1 MKARRLALLALAM
14 LALVAAGCGGD
25 DTSDTSADADS
36 TVVTGTTGDD
46 TNEVDDLTETTGED
60 DDDIGQLE
68 GKCAELAGIGAKLSQ
83 SLSGQTGDLDEASRV
98 FDEIADQV
106 PDEIKADYEVIAEN
120 FGKIAEALKDVDLQ
134 SGETPNAE
142 AIAKLQQLATSF
154 DSPEIREAT
163 ANIEAWTQ
171 KNC

>member
-14 LALVAAGCGGD
+14 LALVGAGCGGD
-25 DTSDTSADADS
+25 DTSDTSADANS
-36 TVVTGTTGDD
+36 TVVTETTGDD
-46 TNEVDDLTETTGED
+46 TNDVEDLTETTG

-83 SLSGQTGDLDEASRV
+83 SLSGQSGDLDEASRV
-98 FDEIADQV
+98 FDEIADEV

-120 FGKIAEALKDVDLQ
+120 FDKIVEALKDVDLT
-134 SGETPNAE
+134 SGGTPNAE
-142 AIAKLQQLATSF
+142 AIAKLQQLATTF
-154 DSPEIREAT
+154 DSPELREAT

>member
-1 MKARRLALLALAM
+1 MKARRLALLAFAM

-36 TVVTGTTGDD
+36 TVVTATSGDD
-46 TNEVDDLTETTGED
+46 TNDVEDLTETTGDD
-60 DDDIGQLE
+60 DDDIGQLD

-83 SLSGQTGDLDEASRV
+83 SLSGQSGDLDEASRV

-142 AIAKLQQLATSF
+142 AIAKLQQFATSF

>member
-14 LALVAAGCGGD
+14 LALVGAGCGGD
-25 DTSDTSADADS
+25 DTSDTSADANS
-36 TVVTGTTGDD
+36 TVVTETTGDD
-46 TNEVDDLTETTGED
+46 TNDVEDLTETTG

-83 SLSGQTGDLDEASRV
+83 SLSGQSGDLDEASRV
-98 FDEIADQV
+98 FDEIADEV

-120 FGKIAEALKDVDLQ
+120 FDKIVEALKDVDLT

-142 AIAKLQQLATSF
+142 AIAKLQQLATTF
-154 DSPEIREAT
+154 DSPELREAT

>member
-1 MKARRLALLALAM
+1 MKARRLALLALAI
-14 LALVAAGCGGD
+14 LALVGAGCGGD
-25 DTSDTSADADS
+25 DTSATSADANS
-36 TVVTGTTGDD
+36 TVVTETTGDD
-46 TNEVDDLTETTGED
+46 TNDVEDLTETTGD

-83 SLSGQTGDLDEASRV
+83 SLSGQSGDLDEASRV
-98 FDEIADQV
+98 FDEIADEV
-106 PDEIKADYEVIAEN
+106 PDEIKAEYEVIAEN
-120 FGKIAEALKDVDLQ
+120 FDKIVEALKDVDLT

-142 AIAKLQQLATSF
+142 AIAKLQQLATTF
-154 DSPEIREAT
+154 DSPELREAT

>member
-14 LALVAAGCGGD
+14 LVLVAAGCGGD
-25 DTSDTSADADS
+25 DTSGTSADADS
-36 TVVTGTTGDD
+36 TVVTETTGDD
-46 TNEVDDLTETTGED
+46 TNDVEDLTETTGD
-60 DDDIGQLE
+60 DDSIGQLD

-83 SLSGQTGDLDEASRV
+83 SLSGQSGDLDEAARV

-120 FGKIAEALKDVDLQ
+120 FGKIAETLKDVDLQ